1 MEGLKLTYIGINQ
14 FEKDVYPYYL
24 KIFPELERKPLELIR
39 SSCEK
44 KYTRIIEILYKN
56 ELVGF
61 MILNRVKDKSYAV
74 LDYLAILPQY
84 RNNKFGTEALKMLL
98 EQEKENAGIF
108 IEIEKV
114 GLGKTKEENIEREKR
129 KNFYEKIGFKKLNFD
144 LWLFDVIYTPYLF
157 SKIDNDEN
165 VIIDEILNI
174 YESISGAHKIKQ
186 NCKIIK
192 KLRFEE
198 INKDNLKIAAKLQ
211 YEIFPTSSAYSVY
224 KAKVTGNYK
233 SFYIGYIAYA
243 KNEPIGVT
251 GIYEIPEYSETVWLS
266 WFGVKKEYRKLG
278 YGKQILDYTIKV
290 AKEHKKKYLRLYT
303 YEIWNKE
310 AQNFY
315 KKNMDLGEYYYNEK
329 EHKEIFEGKP
339 KIFSKS
345 LCDEKVDFWNN
356 KFINIS
362 EDEDSHKKSVQMMKE
377 DDIII

>member
-192 KLRFEE
+192 KLKFEE

-303 YEIWNKE
+303 YETWNKE

-362 EDEDSHKKSVQMMKE
+362 ADEDSHKKSVQMMKE

>member
-24 KIFPELERKPLELIR
+24 KIFPEVERKPLELIR

-61 MILNRVKDKSYAV
+61 MILNRVKDKGYEV

-84 RNNKFGTEALKMLL
+84 RNNKFGTEALKILL
-98 EQEKENAGIF
+98 EQEKENSGIF

-114 GLGKTKEENIEREKR
+114 GLGKTKEENVEREKR

-157 SKIDNDEN
+157 SKIENDEN

-174 YESISGAHKIKQ
+174 YESISSTQEIKK

-198 INKDNLKIAAKLQ
+198 IDKDNLKIVAKLQ

-233 SFYIGYIAYA
+233 NLYIGYIAYVE
-243 KNEPIGVT
+243 NEPIGVT
-251 GIYEIPEYSETVWLS
+251 GIYEIPEYPDTVWLS
-266 WFGVKKEYRKLG
+266 WFGLKEEYRKLG
-278 YGKQILDYTIKV
+278 YGKQVLDYTIKI
-290 AKEHKKKYLRLYT
+290 AKKYNKKYLRLYT
-303 YEIWNKE
+303 FEIFNKE
-310 AQNFY
+310 AQDFY
-315 KKNMDLGEYYYNEK
+315 KRNMDLGEYYFNEK
-329 EHKEIFEGKP
+329 EHKEIYEGKP
-339 KIFSKS
+339 K
-345 LCDEKVDFWNN
+345 
-356 KFINIS
+356 NI
-362 EDEDSHKKSVQMMKE
+362 
-377 DDIII
+377 